1 MMRRIVGSSLKLP
14 YLILFA
20 AAAMTAVGILEV
32 RRAPADVFPEFAP
45 PRVEVQTP
53 ALGLSAAEVEELIT
67 VPMEEQLNGVAGLDV
82 IRSSSVPQL
91 SAITLIFRRGT
102 NLIRA
107 RQLVQERLALVAPQ
121 LPTYAQPPQ
130 MRQPTSSTSRVLKI
144 GITSDTVDLI
154 ELSSIIRHT
163 IRQRLQR
170 VPGVAAVGV
179 WGNRKEQHQVQMDP
193 VLMTKHHVTT
203 ADVLDAT
210 TGALEAPLLKY
221 RPGSVIGS
229 GGFVDTPNQRLQ
241 VHHLSPINEPGQLG
255 QVTFFNSRGELLR
268 LSDVAHVEKGHPPL
282 QGDAIVNGKP
292 GLLLVVEKF
301 PGANTLA
308 VTHGVEKA
316 LDELRPGLKGI
327 EIEKAIFRPATF
339 IETAFHN
346 LTVALVIGCLL
357 VILILVSFLFE
368 WRTALISLV
377 SIPLSLIAALLV
389 LAVRGASINVMLL
402 AGLVIAIG
410 IVVDDAIIGVENIWR
425 RVRQAHQAG
434 RPAKSMPGTIL
445 EASLEVRGPIFYATI
460 INVVAVVPVFF
471 LQGLTG
477 AFFKPLV
484 VSYAL
489 AVLASMVV
497 ALTVTPAMS
506 LLLLRRGRLGS
517 GDAWLV
523 RHLKSLY
530 ARLLA
535 PTILRPL
542 PVFSAV
548 GVIAVTGGFA
558 LPHLGQSLLPD
569 FKERDFL
576 IHWLTKPGT
585 SLSEEKRVAAR
596 ACTELITVPGVRNC
610 GSHIGQAAFADEVV
624 GVNDGEIWISI
635 DRHADYDKTI
645 AAVETTIAP
654 YSGLFRDVQTYLR
667 ERVSEVLAGSS
678 ENVVVRISGPNL
690 DVLHEQAELVNERLK
705 GTEGLKDLH
714 IERLEAVPQIDVEV
728 NLKAAGRYGLKPGD
742 VRRASAVWI
751 QGQEVNDIWK
761 PTRVFDVS
769 VWSVPRARRN
779 LNSLRNLL
787 LDVPGGGQVRLRQVA
802 TVRVA
807 ASPNAIKREDVTR
820 RIDVGANLS
829 GTRDLGSVVKEV
841 EERLAGVNLPLGYSA
856 KLVGESAERESAQ
869 QTLLAFGLA
878 GAVGILLLLQAAFA
892 SARLAV
898 VFFLTLPLALAGGV
912 LAALVTGGNISLG
925 SLVGF
930 FTVFG
935 IAARNGILLIN
946 HCQHLEQVEGVPFG
960 PALVLRGA
968 QERITPI
975 LMTASATGL
984 AILPL
989 VLSGNIPG
997 HEIEHPMAVVILGGL
1012 VTSTAI
1018 NLFLVPVLYLRFAK
1032 SWARAPAEQQLAPP
1046 SALPARAS

>member
-1 MMRRIVGSSLKLP
+1 MMRWIVASSLKLRF
-14 YLILFA
+14 LVIFA
-20 AAAMTAVGILEV
+20 AVAMTAVGIMQV
-32 RRAPADVFPEFAP
+32 RQAPVDVFPEFAP

-53 ALGLSAAEVEELIT
+53 ALGLSAAEVEEFIT
-67 VPMEEQLNGVAGLDV
+67 VPMEEQLNGVAGLDL

-91 SAITLIFRRGT
+91 SAITLIFKRGF

-121 LPTYAQPPQ
+121 LPTWAQPPQ

-144 GITSDTVDLI
+144 GVTSDKIDLI

-179 WGNRKEQHQVQMDP
+179 WGNRKEQRQVQMDP
-193 VLMTKHHVTT
+193 ALMSKHRVTT

-221 RPGSVIGS
+221 TPGAVIGS
-229 GGFVDTPNQRLQ
+229 GGFIDTPNQRLQ
-241 VHHLSPINEPGQLG
+241 VHHVNSVDEPGQLG
-255 QVTFFNSRGELLR
+255 KVTFFDSRGELLR
-268 LSDVAHVEKGHPPL
+268 LSDVTHVVKGHPPL

-301 PGANTLA
+301 PGANSLA

-316 LDELRPGLKGI
+316 LDELRPGLQGI

-346 LTVALVIGCLL
+346 LTVALLIGCFL
-357 VILILVSFLFE
+357 VVLILIAFLFE
-368 WRTALISLV
+368 WRTAFISLV
-377 SIPLSLIAALLV
+377 SIPLSLIAAMLV
-389 LAVRGASINVMLL
+389 LALRGASINVMLL

-425 RVRQAHQAG
+425 RVRQAHQEGDRAT
-434 RPAKSMPGTIL
+434 PMASTIL
-445 EASLEVRGPIFYATI
+445 EASLEVRGPIFYATL

-477 AFFKPLV
+477 AFFKPLI

-497 ALTVTPAMS
+497 ALTLTPAMS
-506 LLLLRRGRLGS
+506 LLLLHRGRLGS

-523 RHLKSLY
+523 RHLKRVY
-530 ARLLA
+530 ERGLA
-535 PTILRPL
+535 PTIVRPL
-542 PVFSAV
+542 PVFAAA
-548 GVIAVTGGFA
+548 GVIAVSGAFA

-585 SLSEEKRVAAR
+585 SLAEEKRIAAR
-596 ACTELITVPGVRNC
+596 ACTELITISGVRNC

-635 DRHADYDKTI
+635 DRHADYGKTL
-645 AAVETTIAP
+645 AAVKKAILP
-654 YSGLFRDVQTYLR
+654 YTGLFRDVQTYLR

-678 ENVVVRISGPNL
+678 ENVVVRISGANL
-690 DVLHEQAELVNERLK
+690 DVLHKQAELVNNRLR
-705 GTEGLKDLH
+705 GTEGLTDLH
-714 IERLEAVPQIDVEV
+714 IEHLEAVPQIEVEV
-728 NLKAAGRYGLKPGD
+728 DLQAARRYGLKPGD
-742 VRRASAVWI
+742 VRRASAVWV
-751 QGQEVNDIWK
+751 QGIEVNDIWK
-761 PTRVFDVS
+761 ATRVFDVS

-779 LNSLRNLL
+779 LSTLRNLL
-787 LDVPGGGQVRLRQVA
+787 LDVPGGGQVRLAQVA
-802 TVRVA
+802 KVRLA
-807 ASPNAIKREDVTR
+807 PAPNVIKREAVSR
-820 RIDVGANLS
+820 RIDVSANLS
-829 GTRDLGSVVKEV
+829 GTRDLGSVVHDVKARV
-841 EERLAGVNLPLGYSA
+841 AGVSLPLGYSA
-856 KLVGESAERESAQ
+856 KLVGESAERASAQ
-869 QTLLAFGLA
+869 ATLLTFGLA
-878 GAVGILLLLQAAFA
+878 AAVGIFLLLQAAFG
-892 SARLAV
+892 SWRLAI
-898 VFFLTLPLALAGGV
+898 VFFVTLPLALAGGV
-912 LAALVTGGNISLG
+912 LAALVSGGNISLG

-935 IAARNGILLIN
+935 IAARNGILMIN
-946 HCQHLEQVEGVPFG
+946 HCQHLEQVEGEPFG
-960 PALVLRGA
+960 PELVLRGA
-968 QERITPI
+968 KERLTPI

-989 VLSGNIPG
+989 IVAGDIPG

-1012 VTSTAI
+1012 ITSTVI
-1018 NLFLVPVLYLRFAK
+1018 NLFVVPALYLRFAK
-1032 SWARAPAEQQLAPP
+1032 SWLVAPVVDTAPAAVPV
-1046 SALPARAS
+1046 